1 MVLNNKVGFMDTSG
15 NIIFQ
20 PKYDSLAS
28 GFINGFALMYNKGK
42 PYILSND
49 GKEVEIKYSGWL
61 VHLGGGVLLHL
72 PDRIYEIFEINKV
85 LEGFK
90 NLKKIKQGVFVD
102 ERVGVEV
109 KEADILRALS
119 EEFPNIPELKKAKR
133 IEDVVNLLTQRK
145 ASLMKKIFYFKVLP
159 DGRII
164 EFRG

>member
-1 MVLNNKVGFMDTSG
+1 
-15 NIIFQ
+15 FQ

-42 PYILSND
+42 PYILSKD

-72 PDRIYEIFEINKV
+72 PDRIDEIFEINKV

-109 KEADILRALS
+109 KEADILRSLS
-119 EEFPNIPELKKAKR
+119 KEFPNIPELKKAKR
-133 IEDVVNLLTQRK
+133 IEDAVSLLTQRK
-145 ASLMKKIFYFKVLP
+145 ASLMKKVFYFKVLP

>member
-1 MVLNNKVGFMDTSG
+1 MDTLG

-42 PYILSND
+42 PYILSKD
-49 GKEVEIKYSGWL
+49 GKEVEIKYSDWL
-61 VHLGGGVLLHL
+61 VLGGGVLLHL
-72 PDRIYEIFEINKV
+72 HDRIYEIFEINKV

-102 ERVGVEV
+102 ERVGAEV
-109 KEADILRALS
+109 KESDILRTLS

-133 IEDVVNLLTQRK
+133 IEDAINLLTQRK

>member
-1 MVLNNKVGFMDTSG
+1 
-15 NIIFQ
+15 
-20 PKYDSLAS
+20 
-28 GFINGFALMYNKGK
+28 
-42 PYILSND
+42 
-49 GKEVEIKYSGWL
+49 
-61 VHLGGGVLLHL
+61 VLLHL
-72 PDRIYEIFEINKV
+72 PDIYEIFEINSINDGLKR
-85 LEGFK
+85 FK

-119 EEFPNIPELKKAKR
+119 EEFPSIPELKKAKR
-133 IEDVVNLLTQRK
+133 IEDAVNILTQRK